1 MASYRVLWTG
11 SRHLV
16 QDDETVQCIIK
27 VMHVVRIIQT
37 LAGRR
42 QDPAVMVH
50 GGARGLDS
58 IVQSFTQVWSIT
70 AEVHPARWDLYG
82 RSAGPR
88 RNREM
93 YLSSPNL
100 CIGVPF
106 STDPT
111 QSRGTRDCLNG
122 AALAGVP
129 TFEVNRQHGTF
140 TAYYSESAAQI
151 IEAVRQAY
159 PQLSRTP
166 RGGIVLDDLIPPF

>member
-1 MASYRVLWTG
+1 M
-11 SRHLV
+11 
-16 QDDETVQCIIK
+16 
-27 VMHVVRIIQT
+27 
-37 LAGRR
+37 
-42 QDPAVMVH
+42 
-50 GGARGLDS
+50 
-58 IVQSFTQVWSIT
+58 
-70 AEVHPARWDLYG
+70 
-82 RSAGPR
+82 
-88 RNREM
+88 EM
-93 YLSSPNL
+93 YLSSPVL

-129 TFEVNRQHGTF
+129 TFEMNRQHGTF